1 MKSLGWLLERG
12 QDGGRAG
19 AGQEQDRSRTGARQ
33 GAGQGQGGGRAGA
46 GLGVFLENGRVR
58 TLPDLLQDK
67 QVSEGAS

>member
-19 AGQEQDRSRTGARQ
+19 AGQEQDRGK
-33 GAGQGQGGGRAGA
+33 AGA

-58 TLPDLLQDK
+58 TLPDLLQDE
-67 QVSEGAS
+67 QLSEGAS

>member
-19 AGQEQDRSRTGARQ
+19 AGQEQDR
-33 GAGQGQGGGRAGA
+33 GRAGA

-58 TLPDLLQDK
+58 TLPDLLQDE
-67 QVSEGAS
+67 QLSEGAS